1 MEVQLVK
8 KKVHSGYY
16 LPVKESSRKFPIS
29 LMSKSGKISWLLLG
43 ELKSTLERKEL
54 IPDKT
59 IVDVLTEVVSRP
71 VIQML

>member
-1 MEVQLVK
+1 M
-8 KKVHSGYY
+8 
-16 LPVKESSRKFPIS
+16 KESSRKFPIS